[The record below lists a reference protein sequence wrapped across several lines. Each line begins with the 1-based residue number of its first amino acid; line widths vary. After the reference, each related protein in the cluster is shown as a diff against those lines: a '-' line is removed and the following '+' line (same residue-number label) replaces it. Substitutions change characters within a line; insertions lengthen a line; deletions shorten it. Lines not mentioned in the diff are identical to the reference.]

1 MAVNVEEA
9 FLKSAH
15 IIYDKWKRG
24 LIQLEMPNTVQIR
37 RNDKKTSDSQRE
49 AVRSLSLF
57 NLLWMFFSKCIFM
70 DRKERARVSIVYERD
85 IMPKKLNRLIINLKF
100 G

>member
-1 MAVNVEEA
+1 LAVNVEEA

-37 RNDKKTSDSQRE
+37 RNDKSISSSKRE
-49 AVRSLSLF
+49 AVRSPFLSLL
-57 NLLWMFFSKCIFM
+57 NIQPLPLCLLSSFVDVLLS
-70 DRKERARVSIVYERD
+70 
-85 IMPKKLNRLIINLKF
+85 LNRNF
-100 G
+100 YGQERTCSC